1 MNKSFD
7 TVVINSSE
15 NFWSSIKE
23 LFLYKHLLY
32 FFVIRD
38 IQSIYRQTVLGFLWA
53 FVGPLFTML
62 LYTSIFGYVVK
73 IPSEGLP
80 YPIFVFSA
88 LVAWNYFSGCLT
100 GGANSLLNNSSILT
114 KVYFPRILLPLISIF
129 SGLVNLFISL
139 IALVILMVVY
149 RIPLNV
155 NAIFIPV
162 FLLISISFSL
172 GLSLILSPLNARF
185 RDVAQLLPYLIT
197 FGLYLTPVIYP
208 LSLAKDP
215 YIQLLNLNPMTHVVE
230 GFRWAVTGV
239 GQNPFN
245 FSLCISVL
253 LCIMLLIFGI
263 YFFQKSEQTVADSI

>member
-1 MNKSFD
+1 MNKSFGI
-7 TVVINSSE
+7 VVINSSE

-139 IALVILMVVY
+139 IALVILMIVY

-155 NAIFIPV
+155 NVIFIPV
-162 FLLISISFSL
+162 FLLISITFSL

-245 FSLCISVL
+245 LSLLISVL